1 MVIKEMLDI
10 DGTYKMV
17 IEKENDKE
25 DFSNMTMFRK
35 AFEDAT
41 DVNIGQV
48 GNFTM
53 KFTTPILEQKQPSR
67 VYLIVWSDVCSLMRD
82 GKATIYSY
90 KRLDFKI

>member
-10 DGTYKMV
+10 DGVYKMV
-17 IEKENDKE
+17 IEKENNE
-25 DFSNMTMFRK
+25 DFSNMTKFRN
-35 AFEDAT
+35 AFKDAT
-41 DVNIGQV
+41 DINISQV

-82 GKATIYSY
+82 GKTTVYSY
-90 KRLDFKI
+90 NRLDFKF

>member
-10 DGTYKMV
+10 DGVYKMV
-17 IEKENDKE
+17 IEKENNE
-25 DFSNMTMFRK
+25 DFSSMAMFRK
-35 AFEDAT
+35 AFKDAT